1 MTRKNDMTLLLQE
14 QILVV
19 ESLDF
24 EYECPNCLQQ
34 FKIDRS
40 NEVKTKDRGV
50 GKTYPAPSPSTS
62 G

>member
-1 MTRKNDMTLLLQE
+1 MIARMA
-14 QILVV
+14 ILVV
-19 ESLDF
+19 ESLDS
-24 EYECPNCLQQ
+24 EDSCKYCLQQ